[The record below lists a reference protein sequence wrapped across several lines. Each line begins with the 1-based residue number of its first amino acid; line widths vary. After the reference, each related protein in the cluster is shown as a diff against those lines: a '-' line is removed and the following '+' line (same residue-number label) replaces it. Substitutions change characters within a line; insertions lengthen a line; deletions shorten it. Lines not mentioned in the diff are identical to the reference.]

1 MEVEGFTRTG
11 SIVVTVTKSTENQTV
26 STTIVM
32 MHHPFIHTW
41 NAVKILYYS
50 SYMTS
55 NVRQHIHTCSIGT
68 YSVFSKV
75 YRRSY
80 GMYGTCIVVPFDML
94 LLFVLVVGGG
104 KDTVIRGV
112 LYYLSLICVSRK
124 GVLRHSKFSTDQ
136 PKKNPTTQK

>member
-1 MEVEGFTRTG
+1 MEGFTRTG

-32 MHHPFIHTW
+32 MYHHPFIHTW
-41 NAVKILYYS
+41 NAVKKFYYS

-55 NVRQHIHTCSIGT
+55 NIRQLIHTCSTGT

-75 YRRSY
+75 YRCSY
-80 GMYGTCIVVPFDML
+80 GMYGTCISVPFDML

-112 LYYLSLICVSRK
+112 LYYLSFVFVSRK